1 MGPETSC
8 KCFLCSWKHL

>member
-8 KCFLCSWKHL
+8 KCVLCSWNRL